1 MFRLS
6 ALLRLLIF
14 ICLLRFPPARCFAGC
29 AEPFCAAYGLEVH
42 NVECLRL
49 AAVSQARLSFF
60 SIHVLRPDAVCVRTC
75 VAPFACR
82 VIVRAS
88 PSGSVSAIKQAALI
102 CRM

>member
-1 MFRLS
+1 MYVM
-6 ALLRLLIF
+6 IF
-14 ICLLRFPPARCFAGC
+14 VCLLRFPPARCFAGC
-29 AEPFCAAYGLEVH
+29 AEPFCAAYGLEAH

-49 AAVSQARLSFF
+49 AVVSQARLSYF
-60 SIHVLRPDAVCVRTC
+60 SIRELPPDVVCVRSC
-75 VAPFACR
+75 VVPFACR